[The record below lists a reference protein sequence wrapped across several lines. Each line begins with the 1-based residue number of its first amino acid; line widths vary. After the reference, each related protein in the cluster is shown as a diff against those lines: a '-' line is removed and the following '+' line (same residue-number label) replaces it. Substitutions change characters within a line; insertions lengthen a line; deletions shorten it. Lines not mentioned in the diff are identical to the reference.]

1 MSFKKNT
8 EYHEEIKNF
17 ANEAKGEDKI
27 KKTRISEDEAKK
39 IRCQIKMTNEFKE
52 KVQNQEKNTSA
63 FVRNI
68 LFNEDVNFKNYKNII
83 EIYNL
88 AQKMNVTIKSLIRN
102 KLFNEELE
110 KYDYKQEKNA
120 ILVIHINKEDK
131 EKINDIIRK
140 NPLLKVTSY
149 CELRI
154 RFYLETEKIFNF
166 QEQIKLKDEAKKYS
180 LGLEEFL
187 ILKIRS

>member
-1 MSFKKNT
+1 MSFKNT
-8 EYHEEIKNF
+8 SYKEIEEF
-17 ANEAKGEDKI
+17 ANEAKGEDRKR
-27 KKTRISEDEAKK
+27 KTRVSEEKAKK
-39 IRCQIKMTNEFKE
+39 IRCQIILTNEFKE

-88 AQKMNVTIKSLIRN
+88 AEKMNVSIKSLIRN
-102 KLFNEELE
+102 KIFNEELE
-110 KYDYKQEKNA
+110 EYDYKQKKNA
-120 ILVIHINKEDK
+120 TLVIHINKEDK
-131 EKINDIIRK
+131 DKIDDIIRK
-140 NPLLKVTSY
+140 NPLLSITSY

-154 RFYLETEKIFNF
+154 RFYLETQKIFDF
-166 QEQIKLKDEAKKYS
+166 EEQVKIKEEAKKYS
-180 LGLEEFL
+180 LDPEEFL